1 MEILSLLTEGNVVAE
16 RIFVSY
22 SRSDRAIAHGIVPLL
37 QEVYDNVWID
47 VELKGGDLWEREIM
61 TRIRDADIFLLLISQ
76 ESLTSKYVQEEL
88 DEARRRT
95 KPILPVLIQ
104 PGVAIPPDLSPI
116 QYVDMSNGITV
127 QALTKIHGAMRKI
140 TAQRRAIRR
149 GLNVLKTVGVL
160 LAILVLLS
168 AIDLLRG
175 SEQIAFVSD
184 NDGDL
189 DIYVMDIGPS
199 LIRRL
204 IDGAPR
210 DLSQHSADDYAPEWS
225 PDGSRIAFV
234 SVRDGNPEVYVMN
247 ADGNSPF
254 RITFDDAIDT
264 NPTWSPDGT
273 QLAFQSDR
281 VNTLRNPGSALGGVQ
296 QEANYDIYVIDVGF
310 DANGASPSNLR
321 QITFGTANDEHP
333 AWSPDGRQIAF
344 QSDRVSALSNPS
356 LALSLEPVET
366 NFDIYLI
373 EADGT
378 LPRNLTNNSESNDL
392 FPTWTRDGGQ
402 IAFVSNRSRSDLLRN
417 PSRALTT
424 SLIEGNFEI
433 YVISRDGRNLRY
445 LTSNPANDEA
455 PTWSP
460 DSNRIAFVSNRGS
473 GREPLSA
480 IYLMDATGEN
490 VTPLTDNDA
499 ESQSPVWRP
508 SS

>member
-1 MEILSLLTEGNVVAE
+1 MEIRSLLSEGYDVAE
-16 RIFVSY
+16 KIFISY
-22 SRSDRAIAHGIVPLL
+22 SRSDKAVAHGIVPLL

-88 DEARRRT
+88 DEARRRS

-116 QYVDMSNGITV
+116 QYVDMSSGITA
-127 QALTKIHGAMRKI
+127 QALTKIHAAIKKI
-140 TAQRRAIRR
+140 TVQRRAVRR
-149 GLNVLKTVGVL
+149 GLNVLKAAGVF
-160 LAILVLLS
+160 LAIVILLG
-168 AIDLLRG
+168 AVDLLRG

-184 NDGDL
+184 KDGDL

-204 IDGAPR
+204 MGGVPR

-247 ADGNSPF
+247 ADGSSPF
-254 RITFDDAIDT
+254 RLTFDEAIDT

-273 QLAFQSDR
+273 RLAFQSDR
-281 VNTLRNPGSALGGVQ
+281 VNTLRNPATALGGVQ
-296 QEANYDIYVIDVGF
+296 QEENYDIYVMDVVF
-310 DANGASPSNLR
+310 DAAGASPSNLR
-321 QITFGTANDEHP
+321 QISFGAANDEYP

-344 QSDRVSALSNPS
+344 QSDRVSALSNPG
-356 LALSLEPVET
+356 LALSLDPVEA

-373 EADGT
+373 QADGT
-378 LPRNLTNNSESNDL
+378 LPRNLTNNTEANDL

-402 IAFVSNRSRSDLLRN
+402 IAFVSDRARSELLRD
-417 PSRALTT
+417 PTRELTS
-424 SLIEGNFEI
+424 SLSNGNFEI

-445 LTSNPANDEA
+445 LTANPANDEA

-490 VTPLTDNDA
+490 VSALTDSDV

-508 SS
+508 